1 MVSWG
6 ESKLPLPHLIEYNFE
21 ILFLESGL
29 ILENRTLRVKIRYEI
44 FLLQKKMLIELST
57 ANSLFEV
64 FLWTKRFTKSRGSFI
79 TTFWRRRRQ
88 WSNSMTAKN
97 FTSQLWTPV
106 LRVPFQMFCRMLLL
120 RWEEWSAAQNGK
132 YAKIEGENCN
142 GYLRIC
148 EAARMGVDSPC
159 NESICFDT
167 LFAVFESK
175 ENF

>member
-1 MVSWG
+1 
-6 ESKLPLPHLIEYNFE
+6 
-21 ILFLESGL
+21 
-29 ILENRTLRVKIRYEI
+29 
-44 FLLQKKMLIELST
+44 MLIELST

-64 FLWTKRFTKSRGSFI
+64 SLWTKWFTKSRGSFI

-88 WSNSMTAKN
+88 WSHSMTAKN

-120 RWEEWSAAQNGK
+120 RWEDWSAAQNGK
-132 YAKIEGENCN
+132 YAKLEGQNCN

-148 EAARMGVDSPC
+148 EAARMGVESPC
-159 NESICFDT
+159 NKSTCFDI

-175 ENF
+175 ENFNKWPRMPGDYLIELSILSSTITNVENTSIQNARWEKSMRR